1 MGNPKELFSQ
11 PNIMVLVN
19 SMFPSSPWA
28 LLHSPT
34 ESQVLFLRTV
44 GSRMTAWASSGGFPI
59 SSTQRRRLSGFQEP
73 RGAFPAGWGIMHRRG
88 RPYRAGRGCLWLSGR
103 QEPCQ
108 QLPVGLQGTAQLRQ
122 ACALG
127 QDGEFFQ
134 LAPVP
139 SGVLVGLSNI

>member
-1 MGNPKELFSQ
+1 MLSLQGGGSCTGE
-11 PNIMVLVN
+11 
-19 SMFPSSPWA
+19 A
-28 LLHSPT
+28 GPT
-34 ESQVLFLRTV
+34 GLEE
-44 GSRMTAWASSGGFPI
+44 AACGF
-59 SSTQRRRLSGFQEP
+59 
-73 RGAFPAGWGIMHRRG
+73 A
-88 RPYRAGRGCLWLSGR
+88 GR